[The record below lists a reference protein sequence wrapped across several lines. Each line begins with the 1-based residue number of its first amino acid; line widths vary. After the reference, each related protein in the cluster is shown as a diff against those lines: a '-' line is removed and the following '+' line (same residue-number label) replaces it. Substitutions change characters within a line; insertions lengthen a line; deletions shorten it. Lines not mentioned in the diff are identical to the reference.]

1 MHQHFTSL
9 GENGKAYLG
18 ILVSLFIL
26 DECRKYLHD
35 YNLYI
40 NFRNRFLEKP
50 LMKQT
55 TNEFPSPHNNNK
67 KNLLEHVNGHC
78 NFRTLINLSIISYT
92 GRALLKPTPPQL
104 SSRKSQNNRHPYDHL
119 KERNVTAVYIYI
131 YIYIYK
137 KKHFY

>member
-1 MHQHFTSL
+1 MRFSLMHQHFTSL

-18 ILVSLFIL
+18 IPVSLFIL

-55 TNEFPSPHNNNK
+55 TNESPSPHNNNK
-67 KNLLEHVNGHC
+67 KLIGTRQRPLQFSH
-78 NFRTLINLSIISYT
+78 TYQLINYKLRGSSFP
-92 GRALLKPTPPQL
+92 KPTPPQL
-104 SSRKSQNNRHPYDHL
+104 SSRKSQNNRHPKL
-119 KERNVTAVYIYI
+119 
-131 YIYIYK
+131 
-137 KKHFY
+137 

>member
-1 MHQHFTSL
+1 MHQHLTSL

-55 TNEFPSPHNNNK
+55 TNEFPSPHNNK
-67 KNLLEHVNGHC
+67 KKLIETRQQPLQFSH
-78 NFRTLINLSIISYT
+78 TYQLINYKLH
-92 GRALLKPTPPQL
+92 G
-104 SSRKSQNNRHPYDHL
+104 SSFAKTNSTSTL
-119 KERNVTAVYIYI
+119 FKEIT
-131 YIYIYK
+131 K
-137 KKHFY
+137 